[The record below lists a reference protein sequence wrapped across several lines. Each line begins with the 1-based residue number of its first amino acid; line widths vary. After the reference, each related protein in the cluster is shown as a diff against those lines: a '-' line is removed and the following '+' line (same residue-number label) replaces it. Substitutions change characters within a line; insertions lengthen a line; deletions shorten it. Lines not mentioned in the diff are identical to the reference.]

1 MIVSAAL
8 AFVHFAAVFG
18 IVGTLFFEWL
28 TMSPTPTFS
37 EATRIQL
44 CDRWY
49 GICAAAVLIVGFVR
63 ATHYEKGW
71 AFYTASPYFYGKLAL
86 FVLLGVISIYPTI
99 RFIKWRTQMRG
110 KTAPALSEREYTL
123 IMVSLRAELLLLSGI
138 ALCASLM
145 ARGIGV

>member
-1 MIVSAAL
+1 MIVSASL
-8 AFVHFAAVFG
+8 AFLHFAAVFG
-18 IVGTLFFEWL
+18 IVCTLFFEWL
-28 TMSPTPTFS
+28 TMSPAPSFS

-63 ATHYEKGW
+63 ATHFEKGW
-71 AFYTASPYFYGKLAL
+71 AFYAASPFFYGKLAL
-86 FVLLGVISIYPTI
+86 FALLGVISIYPTI
-99 RFIKWRTQMRG
+99 RFIKWRTPMRHATG
-110 KTAPALSEREYTL
+110 PALSAREYKL
-123 IMVSLRAELLLLSGI
+123 IMMSLRAELLLVLGI

>member
-49 GICAAAVLIVGFVR
+49 GICAAAVLIVGFTR
-63 ATHYEKGW
+63 AIYYEKGW
-71 AFYTASPYFYGKLAL
+71 AFYAVSPFFYGKLAL
-86 FVLLGVISIYPTI
+86 FVLLGVVSIYPTI
-99 RFIKWRTQMRG
+99 RFIKWRSQMSG
-110 KTAPALSEREYTL
+110 KTAPAPSEREYKL
-123 IMVSLRAELLLLSGI
+123 IMVSLRAQLLLLLGI

-145 ARGIGV
+145 ARGIGI